1 LHGDSAQFSLWIA
14 LIKQINNGIVEG
26 NHHTVKTYI
35 RLGNMDFLTVLKR
48 IDQLLANQIV
58 ELNKE
63 IEREKIIISHH
74 HRIDCFQD
82 LHYKVSQFALDKL
95 LEQFNYAVGGHEDSP
110 TCAGMFTDTYGLPC
124 KHEITNYAAP
134 PSATTCWGTARDP
147 GPFPSATSLAFILS
161 NSPDTKYFITTNI
174 WDFKILVPAFILARR
189 LSTPLDP

>member
-1 LHGDSAQFSLWIA
+1 
-14 LIKQINNGIVEG
+14 
-26 NHHTVKTYI
+26 
-35 RLGNMDFLTVLKR
+35 MDFLTVLKR

-147 GPFPSATSLAFILS
+147 GPSHQLQALPSSCQILLTPSILS
-161 NSPDTKYFITTNI
+161 
-174 WDFKILVPAFILARR
+174 RR
-189 LSTPLDP
+189 TYGTSKSWFLPLYLLDGSQRL